1 MQRRHHYEQAFEQ
14 YLRARR
20 VPYVAV
26 DEARRALLPEGAR
39 LTVQEGGRARAIK
52 SFDMVL
58 YGEWDNL
65 LVEVKGRRI
74 APSRAA
80 RADRPI
86 RPSKGSL
93 QSWVTLEDVESL
105 RTWEGLFGQ
114 GFVGAFLFVYWCDE
128 QPPLPLFEEIF
139 EFRGRW
145 YAIRL
150 ITLREY
156 ESAMRPRSQRWGTVH
171 VPSAAFDRAS
181 RPLLASGGVLYRPA
195 ETE

>member
-26 DEARRALLPEGAR
+26 DEARRALLPDSAR
-39 LTVQEGGRARAIK
+39 LTVADADGSRAIK

-58 YGEWDNL
+58 YGPTDNL
-65 LVEVKGRRI
+65 LVEIKGRRI
-74 APSRAA
+74 VPGRRGSP
-80 RADRPI
+80 DRPT
-86 RPSKGSL
+86 RATRSTL
-93 QSWVTLEDVESL
+93 QSWVTLEDVQSL
-105 RTWEGLFGQ
+105 RTWEVLFGE

-145 YAIRL
+145 YAIRC

-156 ESAMRPRSQRWGTVH
+156 EGAMRTRSQRWKTVH
-171 VPSAAFDRAS
+171 VPTAAFERAS
-181 RPLLASGGVLYRPA
+181 RPLFAHDGALFQPASA
-195 ETE
+195 T